1 MISVVCPFYNEK
13 ENLQELLTRL
23 HKTMTQLQ
31 DSWEVLFVD
40 DGSSDAGDSIVRN
53 YLKSSPNFRMIEL
66 DRNYGLSAALYA
78 GFQEAKGEVLVTLD
92 SDLQNPPEEI
102 PRLVRELRDCDIVAG
117 VRQNRSDTWL
127 KRISSLI
134 ANRIRRQVTG
144 DHLSDVGCTL
154 RVFKRET
161 LEVFFPYKGM
171 HRFFMTLA
179 EAEGFK
185 IKEISV
191 EHERRKYGTAKYGLR
206 NRLLGPLWDLLAF
219 HWMLTHRIRYRLR
232 SAARV

>member
-161 LEVFFPYKGM
+161 LKVFFPYKGM